1 MQILSAQ
8 WEYNFLLFQES
19 GGGVVVGSWPYLRH
33 RHSLWRATVQNDHPV
48 DWHLLP
54 LGVLLKVFPQVCVG
68 R

>member
-1 MQILSAQ
+1 MQIFSAQ
-8 WEYNFLLFQES
+8 REYKLLLFQERRS
-19 GGGVVVGSWPYLRH
+19 EERRPYLRH

>member
-1 MQILSAQ
+1 MLISSAQ
-8 WEYNFLLFQES
+8 WEYKLPLFQERRS
-19 GGGVVVGSWPYLRH
+19 EERRPYLRH
-33 RHSLWRATVQNDHPV
+33 RHSLWGTTVQDDHPV